1 MDRNGHKMKQQK
13 RKRRKRKSQRNRI
26 IGLVVCLLLVLGA
39 GFALYKV
46 IKAENFEKN
55 GTEFLEQ
62 KEYDKAIEEF
72 EKIVAKGTETEEGYL
87 GIGLARY
94 EQGNYKEALKAFEK
108 AIQKEDYQTAE
119 VYRLMGICSMELED
133 EQKAL
138 NSFNLGIARTK
149 EEKGCEEIAK
159 EMQRNVVTCYERLE
173 DWENAC
179 KKAEE
184 YVKLYPEDE
193 EMQKEVQFL
202 RSR

>member
-55 GTEFLEQ
+55 GTELLEQ

-72 EKIVAKGTETEEGYL
+72 EKIVAKGTETEEGFL

-108 AIQKEDYQTAE
+108 AIQKEEYQTAE